1 VPVILVLNAG
11 SSSLKFALFD
21 DAAKAEA
28 VSGLL
33 DWKGEG
39 RQATQT
45 LNRQGVGPTRTK
57 IDVPDY
63 GAAVTA
69 VTQALGDELKGV
81 RAVGHRVV
89 HGGTRFQSSVR
100 IDAGVKEEINRL
112 SELAPLHNPPALEA
126 ILDAERTLPGV
137 PHVAVFDTAF
147 FTALPESAH
156 VYPLPYEWYRAW
168 GIRRFGFH
176 GISHS
181 YCAGRAAELL
191 GGERRLVIC
200 HLGNGCSA
208 SAVRGGR
215 PVATSMG
222 FTPLEGLMMG
232 TRCGSIDSSI
242 PLFLQQSRGL
252 SVEQLEEK
260 LQHASGLLGVSGVS
274 SDYRHVEEAARQ
286 GNERARL
293 ALTMFADRVRATIG
307 AYAATLGGIDALV
320 FTAGIGENSASLRAR
335 VCDGLECVGLRLD
348 PRLNE
353 ACRPDA
359 DCAAGD
365 SPGRILVLGTREE
378 LMIAR
383 ETRRVAGV

>member
-1 VPVILVLNAG
+1 VILVLNAG
-11 SSSLKFALFD
+11 SSSLKFALY
-21 DAAKAEA
+21 DAEGKDEA

-33 DWKGEG
+33 DWKGESG
-39 RQATQT
+39 QATQT
-45 LNRQGVGPTRTK
+45 LNRQGVGPIRTK
-57 IDVPDY
+57 LDVPDY

-69 VTQALGDELKGV
+69 TMQALGAELKGV

-112 SELAPLHNPPALEA
+112 RELAPLHNPPALEA
-126 ILDAERTLPGV
+126 IRAAEGALPGV

-156 VYPLPYEWYRAW
+156 VYPLPYEWYRDW

-191 GGERRLVIC
+191 GGEKRLVIC

-232 TRCGSIDSSI
+232 TRCGSIDPSI
-242 PLFLQQSRGL
+242 PLFLQQKRAL
-252 SVEQLEEK
+252 SVEQLDEQ

-274 SDYRHVEEAARQ
+274 SDYRRVEEAAES

-293 ALTMFADRVRATIG
+293 ALTMFADRVRATVG

-320 FTAGIGENSASLRAR
+320 FTAGIGEHSASLRAR
-335 VCDGLECVGLRLD
+335 VCEGLSCVGVQLD
-348 PRLNE
+348 PRLNA

-359 DCAAGD
+359 DCATGD
-365 SPGRILVLGTREE
+365 SQGRVLVLGTREE

-383 ETRRVAGV
+383 ETRRVARV